1 MPERTAILRLAE
13 NMPHFV
19 WEADP
24 DGTPLYANRR
34 FLGYTGLSMEQVQA
48 GGWLSAQHRDDAC
61 RVAAAWRSA
70 VENGTDYD
78 LESRFREAASGEYR
92 WFRIQGNPVRDGCGR
107 IIRWVGTCTDRDDA
121 KRAEERL
128 AKVASFPMI
137 NPNPIVEADL
147 EGNVSF
153 VNPAARRIFPDI
165 TDLGPLHPYLANW
178 SDVTAACGNQTLD
191 LPAREVSVGDRWY
204 HQSLAYRGEDRCVRI
219 YGLEITERKRAE
231 QRGRLLSEVSSQLL
245 ASDQPQRLVESLC
258 RKVTDHLGCQVF
270 FNYLVDEASGR
281 LHLNACAGIPDETV
295 RHLEWLDYDVCAC
308 GCVARDGRRI
318 VADHV
323 QTQPVPGTDL
333 VRSFG
338 VQAYACHPLLNQ
350 GRVIGTLS
358 FGSRTKSAF
367 GQDELEVMRTVA
379 DQVAIAMQRLRLL
392 ETSQQHARAAE
403 AANAAKDQFLANVSH
418 ELRTPM
424 AAILGMTE
432 LALAADLNPT
442 VRDYL
447 KTAKESADGLL
458 HLLNEILDFSRM
470 EAGRFQLEAIPFRLR
485 TTLDQTLKTLGVRAC
500 EKGLQLV
507 CDLPEDLPDRLVG
520 DPLRLRQILTNLVGN
535 AIKFTAQGE
544 VAVRVTTL
552 QLPPEERCGSG
563 AAEMLLQFDVTD
575 TGIGISP
582 DDQPRIFA
590 PFTQA
595 DASMTRQYGGTGL
608 GLAIA
613 SSLVHLMGGRIWV
626 ESELGRGSTFHFT
639 ARFQAAEPGGRRSGR
654 AAGCRCS
661 ASRRRRA
668 AHRAASGCCW
678 RRTRSRTRS

>member
-191 LPAREVSVGDRWY
+191 LPAREVNVGDRWY

-219 YGLEITERKRAE
+219 YGLDITERKLRRAARTAAVGSE
-231 QRGRLLSEVSSQLL
+231 FAIAGQRPAAAARGVAVPQGHRPSRLPGVLQLPGRRGVRAAAPE
-245 ASDQPQRLVESLC
+245 RL
-258 RKVTDHLGCQVF
+258 RGHP
-270 FNYLVDEASGR
+270 GR
-281 LHLNACAGIPDETV
+281 DGPAYRMARL
-295 RHLEWLDYDVCAC
+295 RRCAC

-318 VADHV
+318 VAEHV
-323 QTQPVPGTDL
+323 QTHT
-333 VRSFG
+333 
-338 VQAYACHPLLNQ
+338 
-350 GRVIGTLS
+350 
-358 FGSRTKSAF
+358 
-367 GQDELEVMRTVA
+367 
-379 DQVAIAMQRLRLL
+379 
-392 ETSQQHARAAE
+392 
-403 AANAAKDQFLANVSH
+403 
-418 ELRTPM
+418 
-424 AAILGMTE
+424 
-432 LALAADLNPT
+432 
-442 VRDYL
+442 
-447 KTAKESADGLL
+447 
-458 HLLNEILDFSRM
+458 
-470 EAGRFQLEAIPFRLR
+470 
-485 TTLDQTLKTLGVRAC
+485 
-500 EKGLQLV
+500 
-507 CDLPEDLPDRLVG
+507 
-520 DPLRLRQILTNLVGN
+520 
-535 AIKFTAQGE
+535 
-544 VAVRVTTL
+544 
-552 QLPPEERCGSG
+552 
-563 AAEMLLQFDVTD
+563 
-575 TGIGISP
+575 
-582 DDQPRIFA
+582 
-590 PFTQA
+590 
-595 DASMTRQYGGTGL
+595 
-608 GLAIA
+608 
-613 SSLVHLMGGRIWV
+613 
-626 ESELGRGSTFHFT
+626 
-639 ARFQAAEPGGRRSGR
+639 
-654 AAGCRCS
+654 
-661 ASRRRRA
+661 
-668 AHRAASGCCW
+668 
-678 RRTRSRTRS
+678 